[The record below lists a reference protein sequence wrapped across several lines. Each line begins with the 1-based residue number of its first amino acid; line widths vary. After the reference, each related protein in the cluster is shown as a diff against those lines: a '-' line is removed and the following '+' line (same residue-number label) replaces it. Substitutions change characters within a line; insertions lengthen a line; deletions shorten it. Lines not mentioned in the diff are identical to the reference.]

1 MSHATASV
9 YDDGAMRLGAEQA
22 IEQIDQLLMEYN
34 ILRSQSGCDDLTE
47 LPRSELQTFSTRCR
61 AAVERWSTP
70 NDPYV
75 SDAEAARG
83 RSIVWSI
90 SVYVGVL
97 NAMRSDIAAGW
108 LTSVEEL
115 LHAETFSDFLEMSKE
130 LLDKGYKD
138 AAAVIAGSVLESH
151 LRMMATKVEIEV
163 ASDEGKARSANVMNA
178 DLAKAKVYNKLQQ
191 KQITAWQGIRNSAA
205 HGKYDEYKAGDVE
218 RLIEGVRDILLRFP
232 A

>member
-22 IEQIDQLLMEYN
+22 IEQIDQLLMEYA
-34 ILRSQSGCDDLTE
+34 ILRSRSSHDDLSD
-47 LPRSELQTFSTRCR
+47 LPHSERQTLSTRCR
-61 AAVERWSTP
+61 ASVERWSTP
-70 NDPYV
+70 NDPYA
-75 SDAEAARG
+75 SDAEAAG
-83 RSIVWSI
+83 VQGLVWSI
-90 SVYVGVL
+90 PVYVGVL
-97 NAMRSDIAAGW
+97 DAMRSDIRAGW
-108 LTSVEEL
+108 LTSVGEL
-115 LHAETFSDFLEMSKE
+115 LHAETFSHFLEMSEE

-163 ASDEGKARSANVMNA
+163 ASDEEKARSANVMNA

-191 KQITAWQGIRNSAA
+191 KQITAWQDIRNSAA
-205 HGKYDEYKAGDVE
+205 HGEYDEYGAGDVE
-218 RLIEGVRDILLRFP
+218 RLIEGVQDFLLRFP